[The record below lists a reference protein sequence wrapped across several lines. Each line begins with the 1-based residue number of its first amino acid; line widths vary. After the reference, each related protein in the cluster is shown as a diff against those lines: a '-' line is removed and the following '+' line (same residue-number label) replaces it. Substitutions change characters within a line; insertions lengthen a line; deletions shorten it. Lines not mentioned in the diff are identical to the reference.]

1 MATIEISDLH
11 PAGSDLFI
19 DSESFLNDLNAD
31 ELGDI
36 NGGGTPAAATTV
48 TTSTAFCA
56 SAVISA
62 SAVIGGFYLV
72 TKL

>member
-19 DSESFLNDLNAD
+19 DSESFLNDLNAN

-36 NGGGTPAAATTV
+36 NGGGLPATTTV
-48 TTSTAFCA
+48 TTSTAFCI
-56 SAVISA
+56 SAAISA
-62 SAVIGGFYLV
+62 SAVIGGFYFV
-72 TKL
+72 TKS